1 MATSSTEGASALHVL
16 QVGAQNQNATGFPAS
31 EAPSSVPP
39 SSFGAEKSSTFDTF
53 TGPAVGAAVAT
64 AGAVVAAA
72 DAGAALDDGPAA
84 ALADAAVWA
93 GGAVPAVLGAGA
105 PTLDGV
111 ADPHALSASSA
122 AATTSGAARLGRR
135 AMSMATRYLP
145 GDDFCSRAGVLS
157 LCDP

>member
-72 DAGAALDDGPAA
+72 DDTGAALDDGPAA

-93 GGAVPAVLGAGA
+93 GGAVLGAGA